1 MIQIEAKLNVIFTV
15 FILPSGVGEF
25 RLYVSLYVLKTA
37 IWVASSEVTT
47 MMISCCVLCL
57 LITNVPSQFIFY
69 AFFSDYVERKFTQ
82 CLFCYCV
89 LSVNQSYNWMFL
101 LGWVI

>member
-47 MMISCCVLCL
+47 IMVSCCVLCL

-69 AFFSDYVERKFTQ
+69 AFFSECRRAGLVQAVE
-82 CLFCYCV
+82 
-89 LSVNQSYNWMFL
+89 SYRL
-101 LGWVI
+101 